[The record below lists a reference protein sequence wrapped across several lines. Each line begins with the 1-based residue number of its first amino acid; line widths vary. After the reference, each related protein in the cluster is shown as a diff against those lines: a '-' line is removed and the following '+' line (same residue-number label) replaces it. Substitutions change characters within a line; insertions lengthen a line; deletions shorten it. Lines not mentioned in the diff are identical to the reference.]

1 MPDCLSV
8 LSVGDDVMLDDG
20 VEYDNVIANVISLS
34 KEYIEVRVVYCINA
48 ELDDFLRNA
57 RIKIPIKTFLQGVYY
72 IRRGVHVIWK
82 AD

>member
-1 MPDCLSV
+1 MPNCLSV
-8 LSVGDDVMLDDG
+8 LRVGDDVMLDDG
-20 VEYDNVIANVISLS
+20 IEYDNVIANVIGLT

-72 IRRGVHVIWK
+72 IRRGADVIWK
-82 AD
+82 AN